1 MYCFALAPNSLVSL
15 PQYGFYFTFDLA
27 GSIELE
33 VKATGIVNAYLL
45 AENESKDPAH
55 EVIVAPR
62 IAAQHHQ
69 HLFSLRVDP
78 MLDGLKSQV
87 VQVDAVQDDGDVG
100 SDTNFYGNG
109 FYNKKTLY
117 KTPTESVSDY
127 DGRTG
132 RMWSIENPN
141 KQHPYSGA
149 NVGYKLGKLIYCT
162 RVKSTR

>member
-1 MYCFALAPNSLVSL
+1 
-15 PQYGFYFTFDLA
+15 
-27 GSIELE
+27 
-33 VKATGIVNAYLL
+33 
-45 AENESKDPAH
+45 
-55 EVIVAPR
+55 
-62 IAAQHHQ
+62 
-69 HLFSLRVDP
+69 

-127 DGRTG
+127 DGKTG

-149 NVGYKLGKLIYCT
+149 NVGYKLGEFIISAMNCYAYSLLEHVSSLSIYAPSSRQT
-162 RVKSTR
+162 WVHRMESSAIRKA